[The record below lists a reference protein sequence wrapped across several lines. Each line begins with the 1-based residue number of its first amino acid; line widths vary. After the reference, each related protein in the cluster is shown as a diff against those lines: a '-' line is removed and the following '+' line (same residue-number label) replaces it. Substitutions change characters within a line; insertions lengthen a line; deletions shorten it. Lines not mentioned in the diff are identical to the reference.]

1 MNQKVAKKHGS
12 ECIFFLKKSS
22 KIIERVID
30 HDLAVSRKT
39 ILFSKV
45 LMKIVVTMVRNSDF
59 RRMAGDGGVQQ

>member
-1 MNQKVAKKHGS
+1 MQ
-12 ECIFFLKKSS
+12 FLLSN

>member
-12 ECIFFLKKSS
+12 ECNFFSS
-22 KIIERVID
+22 RIIERVID

-45 LMKIVVTMVRNSDF
+45 LMKIVITMVRNSEF
-59 RRMAGDGGVQQ
+59 RRMAGEGGAQQ